1 MHREGVT
8 IVKKVMFDEN
18 TDANEMMN
26 SGQLG
31 DLAANARSLFQQ
43 FNYLWSLILS
53 SNNLPLLI
61 YKRTIQRVYASYV
74 HNENE

>member
-1 MHREGVT
+1 MFRNTPKKLQVAIATNTGSTAFERVSIFEEIMHREGVT

-43 FNYLWSLILS
+43 FNYL
-53 SNNLPLLI
+53 
-61 YKRTIQRVYASYV
+61 
-74 HNENE
+74 